1 MSKHSRNQV
10 RLIGGKLRRH
20 HLTFPDVPHLRPTLD
35 RVRETLFNWLGQDL
49 TGKTCLD
56 LFAGSGA
63 LGFEAASRYAKEVI
77 MIENH
82 PAAFAAL
89 KENCTRLK
97 LENIVTLHHR
107 SALDYLAQSTALF
120 DIIFLDP
127 PFKSELLTQVLPLL
141 SAHLTENGVVY
152 IEAVRLPVWEGANWI
167 KKGRAGE
174 VEYGLMGL
182 KDKLHPPVVPA

>member
-20 HLTFPDVPHLRPTLD
+20 HLSFPDVPHLRPTLD

-63 LGFEAASRYAKEVI
+63 LGFEAASRYAKEVVI
-77 MIENH
+77 VENH
-82 PAAFAAL
+82 PNVFAAL
-89 KENCTRLK
+89 KENCNRLK
-97 LENIVTLHHR
+97 LEDVVKLYHR
-107 SALDYLAQSTALF
+107 SAIDYLAQSTTLF

-141 SAHLTENGVVY
+141 STHLAKDGVIYV
-152 IEAVRLPVWEGANWI
+152 EAASLPILQEATWI

-174 VEYGLMGL
+174 VEYGVMAL
-182 KDKLHPPVVPA
+182 KDKLEIF